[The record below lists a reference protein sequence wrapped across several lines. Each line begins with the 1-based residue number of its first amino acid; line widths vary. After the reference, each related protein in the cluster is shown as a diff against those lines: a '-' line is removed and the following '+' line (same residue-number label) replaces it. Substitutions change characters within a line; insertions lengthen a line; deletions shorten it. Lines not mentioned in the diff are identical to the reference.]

1 MASILNSYSRIE
13 RIGSSL
19 TKKNIPFYLPSI
31 DSSEVRAVTSVLRQG
46 LIGGNGSVSWQV
58 EAVIK
63 NKTKAKYA
71 FFVNSCTSA
80 LELAMMA
87 CGIDAASEV
96 ICPSFSF
103 VSVANAILRQGAR
116 PVFVEIDRE
125 TLNMDVSAFRKAIT
139 RKTKAVV
146 PIHYA
151 GLPCYMDEIMNIA
164 KKHNLMV
171 IEDAAQAMGSFYK
184 GRHLGTIG
192 DIGCISFHSTKNLT
206 CGEGG
211 VFLTNNKDLAEKVE
225 LMREKGTNRAKFF
238 RGEIDKYTWVSIGSS
253 YVQSDMLAAILL
265 AQLKKLPY
273 ILERHYEIT
282 EYYNECLK
290 PYKDIVTLPKEIDG
304 SKANWHIYAILLRPD
319 ARDGVIKTLKKQGV
333 SATFHFVPLHT
344 SPFGKQLGYKK
355 GDLPVTEHVSESLMR
370 LPIYSRMTQSDVRRV
385 VSVLKK
391 ALDTLI

>member
-1 MASILNSYSRIE
+1 M
-13 RIGSSL
+13 

-31 DSSEVRAVTSVLRQG
+31 DSSEIRAVTSVLRQG
-46 LIGGNGSVSWQV
+46 LTGGNGSVSRQV
-58 EAVIK
+58 DAAIK

-80 LELAMMA
+80 LELAMMS
-87 CGIDAASEV
+87 CGIDANSEV

-125 TLNMDVSAFRKAIT
+125 TLNMDVSAFKKAIT

-146 PIHYA
+146 PVHYA

-171 IEDAAQAMGSFYK
+171 IEDAAQAMGSFYR

-253 YVQSDMLAAILL
+253 YVQSDILAAILL

-273 ILERHYEIT
+273 ILERHYEIA

-290 PYKDIVTLPKEIDG
+290 PYKGMITLPREIDD
-304 SKANWHIYAILLRPD
+304 SKTNWHIYAILLRPD
-319 ARDGVIKTLKKQGV
+319 VRDGVIKALKKQGV

-370 LPIYSRMTQSDVRRV
+370 LPIYSRMTQLDVRRV
-385 VSVLKK
+385 VAVLKK
-391 ALDTLI
+391 ALDTLR

>member
-1 MASILNSYSRIE
+1 M
-13 RIGSSL
+13 

-31 DSSEVRAVTSVLRQG
+31 DSSEVRTVISALRQG
-46 LIGGNGSVSWQV
+46 LIGGNGPVSGQV

-63 NKTKAKYA
+63 NKTKARYA

-146 PIHYA
+146 PVHYA
-151 GLPCYMDEIMNIA
+151 GRPCYMDEIMDIA

-171 IEDAAQAMGSFYK
+171 IEDAAQAMGSFYR

-192 DIGCISFHSTKNLT
+192 DAGCISFHSTKNLT

-211 VFLTNNKDLAEKVE
+211 VFLTNNKDLAERVE
-225 LMREKGTNRAKFF
+225 LMREKGTNRARFF

-273 ILERHYEIT
+273 ILERHYEIA
-282 EYYNECLK
+282 EYYNGCLK
-290 PYKDIVTLPKEIDG
+290 PYEDVITLPREVDG
-304 SKANWHIYAILLRPD
+304 SKINWHIYAILLRPD
-319 ARDGVIKTLKKQGV
+319 ARDGVIKALKKQGV
-333 SATFHFVPLHT
+333 GATFHFVPLHT

-370 LPIYSRMTQSDVRRV
+370 LPIYSRMTQSDVCRV
-385 VSVLKK
+385 ASVLKK